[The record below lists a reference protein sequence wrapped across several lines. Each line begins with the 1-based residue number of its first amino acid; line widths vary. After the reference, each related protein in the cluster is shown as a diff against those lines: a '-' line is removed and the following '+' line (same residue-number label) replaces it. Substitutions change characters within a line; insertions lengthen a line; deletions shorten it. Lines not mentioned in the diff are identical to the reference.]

1 MPLLRKKRAEFCCGG
16 TLGLC
21 QILIKNVN
29 KGMQTKN
36 QSKPSGIAEMEA
48 KISPNVIFLPF

>member
-16 TLGLC
+16 TFGLC

-29 KGMQTKN
+29 KGMQTKTKVN
-36 QSKPSGIAEMEA
+36 HWD
-48 KISPNVIFLPF
+48 